1 MSVLISGV
9 LINPAGIPVS
19 GAEITFTAL
28 TTSDSVLN
36 GFSASTVTNDDGEYA
51 VPLEHCVYSIAIQS
65 DGYNSIYGSVSINEK
80 STPTTINELLKLA
93 TMEQTVTPAIIVYF
107 REIQTDVAV
116 KLATMQTLSNNATT
130 AARDATTARNEA
142 AQYAQS
148 LSAAVTQ
155 AQQASAA
162 ATASAN
168 TATTAKNAAE
178 TAAGNAQATLAGA
191 MKKSANGLDIDDV
204 ADFRNN
210 LGLKSA
216 ATHDVQ
222 GSSIDATTGR
232 VLKIA
237 NNGAGPFGLGS
248 AATMLTAND
257 IVVQLRSAVDGWYR
271 CPANTVRAP
280 SVRAWTFHVM
290 KWDDNT
296 RCVLA
301 MSTES
306 GEGVSYMLIKPNA
319 DSGWVSLWDS
329 NNLQNPATLN
339 TTQAFTAEKVFNAGF
354 LDHRSTMGRIQS
366 PLPVALTS
374 LSQLSAMRIGDVLFI
389 NGNNSTAALSPTG
402 TSVGYWHIACLG
414 KSDAVS
420 TSGTFIATQLGLASN
435 CFVGTLITGT
445 TLTWT
450 PIAARRVQSGTTD
463 TTGGA
468 LMAVGAFGLGAQASL
483 YSDANTPLNS
493 GVTQF
498 IRSPS
503 TGTAQSNWPADNL
516 IAWRGINLSW
526 DANSATQMAFRYS
539 SDVRAYVRTAA
550 GSNNSGWLN
559 VLLSNQYTVD
569 ASGNYKTASPVINI
583 YADGS
588 FTATD
593 EAEGVNV
600 ERLGEG
606 VYKITGCQGMHP
618 DAAWNGIDGGVSNPK
633 CRNDKALLWNN
644 YEVDEDGSVT
654 VYTFHRVHTDAMPFA
669 QNRLTLDKEPFDAEK
684 GHTPEMEWPD
694 QTPIDV
700 PRGAFIQ
707 VRVNMPER
715 SEPKPIISNSNVYCN
730 TISSAIISS
739 ASSNVETG
747 SI

>member
-1 MSVLISGV
+1 MS
-9 LINPAGIPVS
+9 
-19 GAEITFTAL
+19 EITP
-28 TTSDSVLN
+28 
-36 GFSASTVTNDDGEYA
+36 NDL
-51 VPLEHCVYSIAIQS
+51 PP
-65 DGYNSIYGSVSINEK
+65 INEIDEF
-80 STPTTINELLKLA
+80 TTRIPEL
-93 TMEQTVTPAIIVYF
+93 
-107 REIQTDVAV
+107 QTDTDVLAGTDGPANFQAQALANRTKYLKRVLDAVSFELTGINQAVA
-116 KLATMQTLSNNATT
+116 
-130 AARDATTARNEA
+130 A
-142 AQYAQS
+142 AQQS
-148 LSAAVTQ
+148 AD
-155 AQQASAA
+155 AS
-162 ATASAN
+162 
-168 TATTAKNAAE
+168 
-178 TAAGNAQATLAGA
+178 
-191 MKKSANGLDIDDV
+191 MKKAANGADIDDV

-222 GSSIDATTGR
+222 ESSIDATAGR

-248 AATMLTAND
+248 AATMLATAD

-271 CPANTVRAP
+271 CQSNTVRAP
-280 SVRAWTFHVM
+280 TTSAWMFLVM

-296 RCVLA
+296 RGVIA
-301 MSTES
+301 VSTTA
-306 GEGVSYMLIKPNA
+306 GQGVQFIAIGPTS
-319 DSGWVSLWDS
+319 DSGWTPLWDS

-339 TTQAFTAEKVFNAGF
+339 TIQAFTAEKVFNAGF

-450 PIAARRVQSGTTD
+450 PLAARRVQSGTTD

-483 YSDANTPLNS
+483 YTDANTPLNS

-503 TGTAQSNWPADNL
+503 TGSSQSNWPADNL

-539 SDVRAYVRTAA
+539 SDVRAYVRTLA

-559 VLLSNQYTVD
+559 VLLSNQYIVD

-588 FTATD
+588 FTATE
-593 EAEGVNV
+593 EANGVNV
-600 ERLGEG
+600 ERMGEG

-654 VYTFHRVHTDAMPFA
+654 VYTFHRVHPDAMPFA
-669 QNRLTLDKEPFDAEK
+669 QNRLTLDKEPFDAKK
-684 GHTPEMEWPD
+684 GHKLEDTWPD
-694 QTPIDV
+694 QAPIDV
-700 PRGAFIQ
+700 PRGLFIQ

-715 SEPKPIISNSNVYCN
+715 EDPKPVARHSNVYCN
-730 TISSAIISS
+730 TVSPAK
-739 ASSNVETG
+739 
-747 SI
+747 